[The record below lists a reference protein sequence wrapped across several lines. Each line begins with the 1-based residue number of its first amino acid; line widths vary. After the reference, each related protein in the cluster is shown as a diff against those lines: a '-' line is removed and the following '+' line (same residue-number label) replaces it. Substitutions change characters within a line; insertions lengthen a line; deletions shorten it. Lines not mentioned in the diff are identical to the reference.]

1 MDGNTAWEIASTV
14 VEVMQ
19 KNKFIVNR
27 NQQKIENF
35 RVFFEC
41 PLYDIRSFSN
51 NVVLLQ
57 VFFGSS

>member
-27 NQQKIENF
+27 NQQKIEKF

-41 PLYDIRSFSN
+41 PSYTKMFDQNNDI
-51 NVVLLQ
+51 LIQIL
-57 VFFGSS
+57 